1 VQAVGYTPVLR
12 TSHTALPRTQ
22 ADA

>member
-1 VQAVGYTPVLR
+1 VQAVGYTPVLP
-12 TSHTALPRTQ
+12 TLHTALLRTQ